1 MNNDIKKA
9 IDFHKIG
16 ELDKAEELYLS
27 LIDKKNDSALLNL
40 LGTLYLQKEK
50 YELSKKYLKKSFDI
64 DPTNPS
70 TLNNL
75 GILEKKLKNQIKA
88 AEYFEINIEKNN
100 FLNSWVN
107 KSNILL
113 ENKDFKEGLIF
124 SKRAIVNYPKN
135 IKIRSNYAIFLF
147 NCGYKNESLNI
158 YNEFDNEKL
167 HSVDSLINYS
177 NILFQVRDY
186 KNALTVINQLLF
198 IEKKNLNGLILRHQ
212 IYKITLDNLRAE
224 EDILLALTI
233 DKSNLL
239 TNKTLVEFYIDI
251 NKHEKAIP
259 YCDLM
264 INAEMEKIFFFNKRI
279 ICKIYL
285 GMWKGLINDLDIF
298 NKSLK
303 IDNSFMNPLFIKYL
317 NDDPSMQKKITEEYW
332 INKTKENY
340 LYKVDFNADHH
351 KNKSKIRLGY
361 FSGDFR
367 DHAVFQL
374 IQDLLLNHNKDSFE
388 IFAYSSFKKE
398 GPSRNKIIEY
408 VDHFFD
414 IDDKSDEDTINLIK
428 SHSLDVAIDLSGHT
442 KYSNSDFF
450 EFDIAKIKINY
461 LGFPGT
467 MGTTKYD
474 FILADKFIIPEQ
486 HKSYYTESV
495 IYLPE
500 NYQPYSPIPFD
511 FDIKRSNFDL
521 PNNIFILGCFSR
533 IEKILPNVF
542 DIWMNILKKH
552 KDSYL
557 ALCINSDIVKNNI
570 NIYCQ
575 ENEFDFNRIIFLEPI
590 KHIENL
596 KRMSTFDL
604 YLDTYP
610 YNGHTGISDSLFQSC
625 VPTISFTGNSFASR
639 VSLSLLNTLNLS
651 KLITSNEKEYFDKI
665 DYFCSNRNE
674 LKMIKDYLIDYKS
687 KNLNRM
693 IKFTEDFENL
703 MLNLIK
709 KNHANEL
716 NHKVELNEK

>member
-88 AEYFEINIEKNN
+88 VEYFEINIEKNN
-100 FLNSWVN
+100 FLDSWIN

-158 YNEFDNEKL
+158 YNEFDNEEL
-167 HSVDSLINYS
+167 HSIDSFINYS

-186 KNALTVINQLLF
+186 KNALIVVNQLLF

-212 IYKITLDNLRAE
+212 IYKSILDHVKAE
-224 EDILLALTI
+224 EDILLALNI

-251 NKHEKAIP
+251 KKYEKAIP
-259 YCDLM
+259 YCDSM
-264 INAEMEKIFFFNKRI
+264 IDSEIEFFFFLTKKI
-279 ICKIYL
+279 ECKIHL
-285 GMWKGLINDLDIF
+285 GIWKGLTDELAIF
-298 NKSLK
+298 NKSLNYN
-303 IDNSFMNPLFIKYL
+303 NSSIIHPVFLKYI
-317 NDDPSMQKKITEEYW
+317 NDDPSIQKKLTENYW
-332 INKTKENY
+332 NHKTKQNY
-340 LYKVDFNADHH
+340 LSKIIFNIDCS
-351 KNKSKIRLGY
+351 KKKSKIRIGY

-367 DHAVFQL
+367 NHPLFYL
-374 IQDLLLNHNKDSFE
+374 IQDLFLNHDKSNFE
-388 IFAYSSFKKE
+388 IFAYSSFKEE
-398 GPSRNKIIEY
+398 GLARNKFIKY

-414 IDDKSDEDTINLIK
+414 IDDQLDEDVIRLVK
-428 SHSLDVAIDLSGHT
+428 SHSLDIAIDLTG
-442 KYSNSDFF
+442 YSRFSNVNFF
-450 EFDIAKIKINY
+450 EFDIAKVKINY

-467 MGTTKYD
+467 MGTIKYD
-474 FILADKFIIPEQ
+474 FILADKFIIPKQ
-486 HKSYYTESV
+486 DNNYYSESV

-500 NYQPYSPIPFD
+500 NYQPYNPISFD
-511 FDIKRSNFDL
+511 FPVQRSDFDL
-521 PNNIFILGCFSR
+521 PNNVFILGCICR

-542 DIWMNILKKH
+542 DIWMNILKKYT
-552 KDSYL
+552 DSYL
-557 ALCINSDIVKNNI
+557 ALCIDSKTVKNNI
-570 NIYCQ
+570 KIYCQ
-575 ENEFDFNRIIFLEPI
+575 ENKFDFDRIIFLNRV

-604 YLDTYP
+604 HLDTYP
-610 YNGHTGISDSLFQSC
+610 CNGHTGISDSLFQSC

-639 VSLSLLNTLNLS
+639 VSFSLLNTLNLQQ
-651 KLITSNEKEYFDKI
+651 LITFNEKEYFDKI

-674 LKMIKDYLIDYKS
+674 LKIIKDYLIDYKS

-693 IKFTEDFENL
+693 KSFTKDFENL
-703 MLNLIK
+703 MLSLINNDRQIK
-709 KNHANEL
+709 P
-716 NHKVELNEK
+716 EKSKP

>member
-88 AEYFEINIEKNN
+88 VEYFEINIEKNN

-158 YNEFDNEKL
+158 YNEFDNEEL
-167 HSVDSLINYS
+167 HSIDSFINYS

-186 KNALTVINQLLF
+186 KNALIVVNQLLF

-212 IYKITLDNLRAE
+212 IYKSILDHVKAE
-224 EDILLALTI
+224 EDILLALNI

-251 NKHEKAIP
+251 KKYEKAIP
-259 YCDLM
+259 YCDSM
-264 INAEMEKIFFFNKRI
+264 IDSEIEFFFFLTKKI
-279 ICKIYL
+279 ECKIHL
-285 GMWKGLINDLDIF
+285 GIWKGLTDELAIF
-298 NKSLK
+298 NKSLNYN
-303 IDNSFMNPLFIKYL
+303 NSSIIHPVFLKYI
-317 NDDPSMQKKITEEYW
+317 NDDPSIQKKLTENYW
-332 INKTKENY
+332 NHKTKQNY
-340 LYKVDFNADHH
+340 LSKIIFNIDCS
-351 KNKSKIRLGY
+351 KKKSKIRIGY

-367 DHAVFQL
+367 NHPLFYL
-374 IQDLLLNHNKDSFE
+374 IQDLFLNHDKSNFE
-388 IFAYSSFKKE
+388 IFAYSSFKEE
-398 GPSRNKIIEY
+398 GPARNKFIKY

-414 IDDKSDEDTINLIK
+414 IDDQLDEDVIRLVK
-428 SHSLDVAIDLSGHT
+428 SHSLDIAIDLTG
-442 KYSNSDFF
+442 YSRFSNANLF
-450 EFDIAKIKINY
+450 EFDIAKVKINY

-467 MGTTKYD
+467 MGTIKYD
-474 FILADKFIIPEQ
+474 FILADKFIIPKQ
-486 HKSYYTESV
+486 DNNYYSESV

-500 NYQPYSPIPFD
+500 NYQPYNPISFD
-511 FDIKRSNFDL
+511 FPVQRSDFDL
-521 PNNIFILGCFSR
+521 PNNVFILGCICR

-542 DIWMNILKKH
+542 DIWMNILKKYT
-552 KDSYL
+552 DSYL
-557 ALCINSDIVKNNI
+557 ALCIDSKTVKNNI
-570 NIYCQ
+570 KIYCQ
-575 ENEFDFNRIIFLEPI
+575 ENKFDFDRIIFLNRV

-604 YLDTYP
+604 HLDTYP
-610 YNGHTGISDSLFQSC
+610 CNGHTGISDSLFQSC

-639 VSLSLLNTLNLS
+639 VSFSLLNTLNLQQ
-651 KLITSNEKEYFDKI
+651 LITFNEKEYFDKI

-674 LKMIKDYLIDYKS
+674 LKIIKDYLIDYKS

-693 IKFTEDFENL
+693 KSFTKDFENL
-703 MLNLIK
+703 MLSLINNDRQIK
-709 KNHANEL
+709 P
-716 NHKVELNEK
+716 EKSKP